1 MAELSR
7 KERERLRRKE
17 DIIRAA
23 KKLFAEK
30 GYKNTSMNAIAKKA
44 DFSKRT
50 LYQYFENKSDLYLSV
65 ALQIY
70 EDLVSHLKNTEL
82 TEQDGFGKIKEIF
95 FAYYDFYNSN
105 EEYFKIIYDIGKVR
119 QESNNPKLKKY
130 FEIYKNFT
138 DDLKGLII
146 EGQND
151 GSISE
156 ELDPELTTQSLIFIL
171 TGIFNQLT
179 ITGDN
184 FTNHIGITK
193 DMFSKHVLNLIHT
206 TLKND

>member
-17 DIIRAA
+17 DIIQAA

-30 GYKNTSMNAIAKKA
+30 GYKNTSMNAIAEKA

-50 LYQYFENKSDLYLSV
+50 LYQYFENKGDLYFSA

-70 EDLVSHLKNTEL
+70 EDLVKHLENTEL
-82 TEQDGFGKIKEIF
+82 KAKTGFGKIKEVF
-95 FAYYDFYNSN
+95 LAYYDFYNN
-105 EEYFKIIYDIGKVR
+105 HEKYFKIIYDIGKVR

-130 FEIYKNFT
+130 FEIYKKFT
-138 DDLKGLII
+138 DELEELII

-151 GSISE
+151 GSVSK

-193 DMFSKHVLNLIHT
+193 DKFSKHVLNLIHT
-206 TLKND
+206 TLKNG

>member
-1 MAELSR
+1 LAELSR

-17 DIIRAA
+17 DIIQAA

-30 GYKNTSMNAIAKKA
+30 GYKNTSMNAIAEKA

-50 LYQYFENKSDLYLSV
+50 LYQYFENKSDLYFSV

-70 EDLVSHLKNTEL
+70 EDLVSHLENTEL

-95 FAYYDFYNSN
+95 FAYYEFYKNN

-130 FEIYKNFT
+130 FEIYKKFT
-138 DDLKGLII
+138 DDLKEIII

-151 GSISE
+151 GSVSK

-184 FTNHIGITK
+184 FSNHIGITK
-193 DMFSKHVLNLIHT
+193 EKFSNHVLNLIHT
-206 TLKND
+206 TLKDD